1 MSHYDFT
8 EGDAGVEIDSPI
20 RDQDGP
26 VALITPPDT
35 VDFLFWFDGD
45 VAAVRRRTAVVI
57 QNDPVIVRYVTQ
69 PGDANGHGVFWG
81 QWELAIVSLG
91 KQISTFPIRY
101 DVAPLIGP

>member
-8 EGDAGVEIDSPI
+8 ENDAGVELDSPI

-26 VALITPPDT
+26 VALVTPPDT
-35 VDFLFWFDGD
+35 VNFRFWFDGD
-45 VAAVRRRTAVVI
+45 EAAARVRTAVVV
-57 QNDPVIVRYVTQ
+57 QLDPAVVRYVTQ
-69 PGDANGHGVFWG
+69 PGDINDHGVFWG

-91 KQISTFPIRY
+91 RQITTFPIRY